1 MTKVIKKLRKI
12 DIQLKDKKVEL
23 RETEISLYYEKFS
36 TEEKRQE
43 DIRDIRLEIKDLLSL
58 KFAKLESF
66 QIELEKIKTQVSSS
80 ERRLTLQIAS

>member
-12 DIQLKDKKVEL
+12 DVRLKDKKVEL

-43 DIRDIRLEIKDLLSL
+43 DMQEIRREIKDLLSL
-58 KFAKLESF
+58 KFAKLETL
-66 QIELEKIKTQVSSS
+66 QIEIEKIKTNVSSS
-80 ERRLTLQIAS
+80 ERRLNLQIAS

>member
-12 DIQLKDKKVEL
+12 DVRLKDKKVEL
-23 RETEISLYYEKFS
+23 REAEISLYYEKFS

-43 DIRDIRLEIKDLLSL
+43 DIKEIRREIKDLLSL
-58 KFAKLESF
+58 KFAKLETL
-66 QIELEKIKTQVSSS
+66 QIEIEKIKTNVSST